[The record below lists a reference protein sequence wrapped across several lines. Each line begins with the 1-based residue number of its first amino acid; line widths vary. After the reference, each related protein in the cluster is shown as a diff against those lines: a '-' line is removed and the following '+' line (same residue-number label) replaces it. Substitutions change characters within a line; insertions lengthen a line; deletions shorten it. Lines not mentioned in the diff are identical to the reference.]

1 MNAVE
6 FYLYGIASSMATVL
20 IVGFVVVVNRVRSKS
35 INWMPREATI
45 TSLKLVSSRAGND
58 KIGQKFDSMVS
69 SRFRIATK
77 IICKYQYSVGGKSY
91 EADTVTP
98 VNYVAANGLP
108 NCPPGLCRDL
118 ELAKNM
124 NDPVKI
130 IVDPIDP
137 RRSLISR
144 ECPWKSM
151 LLMVPLGLVIT
162 FFSFW
167 AAPDYVNGPNLFR
180 AILMSAVITAIVFS
194 YYQRKQENNGRFS
207 AKMTD

>member
-1 MNAVE
+1 MNSVE

-20 IVGFVVVVNRVRSKS
+20 AVGFVVVVNRVRSKS
-35 INWMPREATI
+35 VNWMPSEATI
-45 TSLKLVSSRAGND
+45 TSLKLVSSRAEND
-58 KIGQKFDSMVS
+58 KIGHKFDSMVRN
-69 SRFRIATK
+69 RFRIAMK
-77 IICKYQYSVGGKSY
+77 VVCKYQYSVGGKLY

-98 VNYVAANGLP
+98 INYVAANGLL
-108 NCPPGLCRDL
+108 NCPPDLCRDL
-118 ELAKNM
+118 ALAENM

-144 ECPWKSM
+144 DCPWKSM

-167 AAPDYVNGPNLFR
+167 AALDYVNGPNLLK
-180 AILMSAVITAIVFS
+180 AILISAVITAIVFS
-194 YYQRKQENNGRFS
+194 YYQRKQENNGRFL
-207 AKMTD
+207 ARIIG